1 MITYNSLNIT
11 VDFVLL
17 WNTKDILKNA
27 YRFKTTQGWVNV
39 STMQTSKYHFSWRNE
54 ASYQVFLF
62 YNQISQD
69 SQVFMKFQHGTSKLK
84 CILLP
89 LAPKN
94 NDELSRKLPRQPL
107 ARETTATNSHH
118 WLSQCYPSGCLKSLS
133 ICLMAYSLSALSSVM
148 GVINLSAVGFIVT
161 WVHVRM
167 CECVSVSICNLYDHL
182 QNQFIL
188 LTNGKHVECK
198 PLFAAQIWNGLVN
211 RAELACLFV
220 CLHTKWIYYFPPTTP
235 AQKPLSLVPLNGPEK
250 ALCSLRLSWRH
261 PMVQW
266 WEESTRIHAPVGES
280 ISSHQNRAPK
290 QPNIIS

>member
-27 YRFKTTQGWVNV
+27 YRFRTTQGWVNV
-39 STMQTSKYHFSWRNE
+39 STMQTSACHFSWRNE

-69 SQVFMKFQHGTSKLK
+69 SQVFIKFQHGTSKLK

-89 LAPKN
+89 LASKN

-148 GVINLSAVGFIVT
+148 ESLISQLLASLWHEFMYG
-161 WVHVRM
+161 
-167 CECVSVSICNLYDHL
+167 CVSVCLCPYVICMTISKTNSSCWQMESMLNVNLCL
-182 QNQFIL
+182 
-188 LTNGKHVECK
+188 
-198 PLFAAQIWNGLVN
+198 PLRYEMG
-211 RAELACLFV
+211 
-220 CLHTKWIYYFPPTTP
+220 
-235 AQKPLSLVPLNGPEK
+235 
-250 ALCSLRLSWRH
+250 
-261 PMVQW
+261 
-266 WEESTRIHAPVGES
+266 
-280 ISSHQNRAPK
+280 
-290 QPNIIS
+290 